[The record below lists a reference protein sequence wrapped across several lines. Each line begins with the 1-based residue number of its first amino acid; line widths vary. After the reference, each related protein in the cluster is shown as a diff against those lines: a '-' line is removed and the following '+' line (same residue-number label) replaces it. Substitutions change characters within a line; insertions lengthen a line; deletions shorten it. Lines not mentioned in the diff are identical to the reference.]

1 MTFSEEELKQV
12 LKEQKPSRGW
22 EESDEEYLKTLPNLA
37 GIKLKGS
44 FYDNTRLA
52 GANLCKASF
61 SGDFSDTDFSHAV
74 LAEADLSF
82 CNLQSSSF
90 VRANLKE
97 ANLMRARAVYAD
109 FASASLFM
117 ANMKMIIA
125 TACDFD
131 LADLNGADMTLG
143 RFARARFIGA
153 YLREAQL
160 QSALLVNTNMTDA
173 YLRDAGLRNA
183 DLSGCDF
190 TGAYLEGAAIQ
201 GAIASYS
208 TSFLGA
214 VMPNGERYRERG
226 ESPQE
231 ILDRYR
237 VIDLDES
244 P

>member
-1 MTFSEEELKQV
+1 VTYSEEELDLV
-12 LKEQKPSRGW
+12 LKERKPVRGS

-37 GIKLKGS
+37 GVKLQGS

-52 GANLCKASF
+52 GANLCNASF
-61 SGDFSDTDFSHAV
+61 TGDFSDTDFSYAI
-74 LAEADLSF
+74 LANADLSF

-97 ANLMRARAVYAD
+97 ANLTHARAVYAD
-109 FASASLFM
+109 FASAYLFY
-117 ANMKMIIA
+117 ANMFNIIA

-131 LADLNGADMTLG
+131 LADLNNADMRRG
-143 RFARARFIGA
+143 RFVRARFVGA
-153 YLREAQL
+153 HLKEARL
-160 QSALLVNTNMTDA
+160 QNALLVGAHMPDA
-173 YLRDAGLRNA
+173 NLKEAGLTGA

-190 TGAYLEGAAIQ
+190 TGANLEGAAIQ

-214 VMPNGERYRERG
+214 VMPNGERYRERE

-231 ILDRYR
+231 TLHRYR
-237 VIDLDES
+237 VPEFDE
-244 P
+244 